1 MNKCT
6 KVTLKQDNSDR
17 INSLRRRIE
26 VLEDRLGRLVMS
38 DFNLSNILIELES
51 WGCEGVTVQELEFVL
66 EYIEKGI
73 RNKKDDRKQE
83 NV

>member
-26 VLEDRLGRLVMS
+26 VLEDRQSKDVMAGGMEMTVHHSNLYKTLLAVCLVIVFELALIVCVKA
-38 DFNLSNILIELES
+38 FN
-51 WGCEGVTVQELEFVL
+51 
-66 EYIEKGI
+66 
-73 RNKKDDRKQE
+73 
-83 NV
+83 